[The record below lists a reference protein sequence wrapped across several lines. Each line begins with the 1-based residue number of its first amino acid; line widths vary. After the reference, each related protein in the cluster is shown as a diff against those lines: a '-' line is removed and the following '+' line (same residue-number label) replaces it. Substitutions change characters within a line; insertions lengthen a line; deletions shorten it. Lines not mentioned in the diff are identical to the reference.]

1 MKVISKPD
9 ANDKIINKLF
19 SINKK
24 KRKEGIVEH
33 LIDNLLKSEVDYES
47 PRRKFIIT

>member
-1 MKVISKPD
+1 MISKPD
-9 ANDKIINKLF
+9 VNDKIINKLF

-24 KRKEGIVEH
+24 KGKEGIVEH

-47 PRRKFIIT
+47 PRGTFDIT